1 MSADLPE
8 RPSETPVQAPVS
20 EAEGWRRRIPARLL
34 WPAAS
39 LALALL
45 FLWQTWA
52 PKLADRMHIGPA
64 DGDFLRQFLAY
75 RAFVAR
81 AWAFGKP
88 PLWNPHQYAGSPA
101 WADPQQAVLYPW
113 RLLQIPLAWF
123 FDPLPLWALNLEVA
137 AHIALAGLFTALLLR
152 ALGAGRAGAALAGL
166 GFALGGY
173 LSGYPLEQL
182 AILDTAVWLPA
193 LLWALT
199 LALDAVRAGRAW
211 HRPALLAALAGAMML
226 LAGHPQTALYGL
238 WATLAWWVWRGWR
251 LPLWPGLVAFGGA
264 LGLSAAQW
272 LPSLDLLR
280 RSSRAIDAAEI
291 AAGYPPRDLLQLL
304 APGAWDH
311 WAPLYV
317 GVLPLALALWAAWR
331 LRESRPWLALSAG
344 AWLIGL
350 GGNSPV
356 FPLLLRV
363 LPGMG
368 LFRHQERIAL
378 LFSLGLA
385 VAAGLALDRLL
396 RGPLAE
402 ETVHAKREVKKSPT
416 AKNEFEPR
424 ASRDSLDPLASLQ
437 VLRLLALIAGAS
449 ALSAA
454 ILYTRYRGLALPL
467 LDACQ
472 PAGLDIE
479 WTPLARRLALAD
491 PLAHSA
497 LIAALGAGLFWLAR
511 AGRIS
516 RRGLAILLLC
526 LLTLDLFDVNQGRA
540 LCPAAEERLARD
552 ANLETLLP
560 LARNGRVSS
569 EARLPGGPNAASLF
583 GLYDVTGDSPLQ
595 LGSTAALVEAAP
607 EILWWRLLGV
617 RYLISARPPE
627 SAPLHELARA
637 GEAALYAVELPAP
650 PAWIPSRT
658 YCLDV
663 GEASSAA
670 LSDDFDWSWARADL
684 DPQLDLFVEL
694 APEDPIRAE
703 ASCEP
708 AAAHGAG
715 ASSAGSEASS
725 ESPVEIV
732 ATAGDEGR
740 SQARLSGLDPG
751 HIQVEAELGAP
762 GWLVLSTAYDPAWRV
777 SARELDSGERLRP
790 AAYRAYGSVMAVW
803 LPAGR
808 WAVGWTYLP
817 AAVIMGLLVSALTLG
832 AGIWLWLRPETT
844 S

>member
-1 MSADLPE
+1 M
-8 RPSETPVQAPVS
+8 Q
-20 EAEGWRRRIPARLL
+20 
-34 WPAAS
+34 
-39 LALALL
+39 
-45 FLWQTWA
+45 
-52 PKLADRMHIGPA
+52 IGAA
-64 DGDFLRQFLAY
+64 DGDFLRQFHAY
-75 RAFVAR
+75 RSFVAR

-113 RLLQIPLAWF
+113 RLFQIPLAWF
-123 FDPLPLWALNLEVA
+123 FDPLPLWALSFEAA
-137 AHIALAGLFTALLLR
+137 AHLALAGLFTALLMR

-173 LSGYPLEQL
+173 LSAYPLEQL

-199 LALDAVRAGRAW
+199 LALDAARAGRAW
-211 HRPALLAALAGAMML
+211 RRPSLLAALAGAMML
-226 LAGHPQTALYGL
+226 LAGHPQTALYGF
-238 WATLAWWVWRGWR
+238 WAALAWWIWRGWITGPSAAVR
-251 LPLWPGLVAFGGA
+251 WRRPLWPGLVAFGGA

-272 LPSLDLLR
+272 LPSMDLLR

-291 AAGYPPRDLLQLL
+291 AAGYPARDLLQLL

-317 GVLPLALALWAAWR
+317 GVLPLALALWAGLR
-331 LRESRPWLALSAG
+331 LRSARPWLALSAA

-350 GGNSPV
+350 GGHNPI
-356 FPLLLRV
+356 FPILLRI

-396 RGPLAE
+396 REAID
-402 ETVHAKREVKKSPT
+402 RQ
-416 AKNEFEPR
+416 
-424 ASRDSLDPLASLQ
+424 ASLQ
-437 VLRLLALIAGAS
+437 ILRLLLLIAGAS
-449 ALSAA
+449 ALLAA
-454 ILYTRYRGLALPL
+454 ILYTRYRGIALPHP
-467 LDACQ
+467 DACL
-472 PAGLDIE
+472 PGGLEID

-497 LIAALGAGLFWLAR
+497 LMAALAAGAIWLGR
-511 AGRIS
+511 AGRLS
-516 RRGLAILLLC
+516 RRGLALALLC
-526 LLTLDLFDVNQGRA
+526 LLALDLFDVNQGRA
-540 LCPAAEERLARD
+540 LCPTHENRLAVD

-607 EILWWRLLGV
+607 EMLWWRLLGV

-627 SAPLHELARA
+627 SAPLRELARA
-637 GEAALYAVELPAP
+637 GEAALYEVDLPVPPVWLPAR
-650 PAWIPSRT
+650 AQ
-658 YCLDV
+658 CLDMA
-663 GEASSAA
+663 EAPASALA
-670 LSDDFDWSWARADL
+670 DEFDWSWARAEL
-684 DPQLDLFVEL
+684 DPQVDLFVEVAL
-694 APEDPIRAE
+694 DDPIRAS

-708 AAAHGAG
+708 AATSG
-715 ASSAGSEASS
+715 EAR
-725 ESPVEIV
+725 
-732 ATAGDEGR
+732 G
-740 SQARLSGLDPG
+740 QARLTGLDPG
-751 HIQVEAELGAP
+751 KIKVEAELSAP
-762 GWLVLSTAYDPAWRV
+762 GWLVLSSAFDPAWRV
-777 SARELDSGERLRP
+777 SAREMDSGERIRP
-790 AAYRAYGSVMAVW
+790 AAYRAYGSVMAVG

-832 AGIWLWLRPETT
+832 AGIWLWLRPETK